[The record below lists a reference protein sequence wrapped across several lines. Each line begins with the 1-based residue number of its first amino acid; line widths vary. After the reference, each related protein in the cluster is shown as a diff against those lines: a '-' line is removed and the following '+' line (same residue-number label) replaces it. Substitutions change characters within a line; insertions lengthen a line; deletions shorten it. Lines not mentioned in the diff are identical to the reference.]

1 MLLVICLAEL
11 LERYGNYLIA
21 ALLPL
26 FLNEHERLA
35 PAVALRLA
43 GYYLALG
50 YAGGVIGGF
59 VADRFLGYRL
69 ATRLGTVL
77 FGLGAALLTS
87 SRPGTL
93 YPALALLVLG
103 SSCFK
108 PALSAWL
115 GSLYAAGDVRQSA
128 GFAWLYFAANI
139 GAVVAPFVG
148 GALRTRYSWP
158 LAFATTT
165 LAFGLCLVVVLVGQI
180 GAPAPRDQRPS
191 APLRTEGPDGH
202 PDRVSDGH
210 PDNGPDGHPHGGS
223 DGRPDAAPG
232 RTRWR
237 TLLVLLLLLILF
249 ALAYGQSGG
258 AMLFFARDRVDR
270 RLLGWVIPPDFFASV
285 PAALVLILTALQ
297 QALWRALAR
306 RHGVPRPGTAMT
318 IGMVSSSVAFALLAA
333 VAATHGAGTPCPLI
347 GALWIVATLTLLTV
361 GEVLVIPVGMALVAQ
376 SAPPHKGALA
386 QGLLSAAL
394 AIGLALAGEAGRFI
408 APWGAAR
415 FFAAVAVLPLLGAL
429 LLVAGGAPRP
439 TAEAS

>member
-1 MLLVICLAEL
+1 VLLVICLAEL

-35 PAVALRLA
+35 PAVALRLV

-50 YAGGVIGGF
+50 YAGGVVGGV

-69 ATRLGTVL
+69 AIRLGTVL
-77 FGLGAALLTS
+77 FGLGAALLTF
-87 SRPGTL
+87 SRPGSL

-115 GSLYAAGDVRQSA
+115 GSLYAAGEARQSA
-128 GFAWLYFAANI
+128 GFAWFYFAANI

-158 LAFATTT
+158 LAFATTV
-165 LAFGLCLVVVLVGQI
+165 LAFGLCLVVVLVGQL
-180 GAPAPRDQRPS
+180 GAPAPPGFQKPPASPAEPTGRATGRPGGRS
-191 APLRTEGPDGH
+191 GGRSGGH
-202 PDRVSDGH
+202 
-210 PDNGPDGHPHGGS
+210 
-223 DGRPDAAPG
+223 PDAAPG

-237 TLLVLLLLLILF
+237 TLLGLLVVLILF
-249 ALAYGQSGG
+249 ALVYGQSGG
-258 AMLFFARDRVDR
+258 ALLFFARDRVDR
-270 RLLGWVIPPDFFASV
+270 HLLGRVIPPDFFASV

-306 RHGVPRPGTAMT
+306 RRRVPRAETAMT
-318 IGMVSSSVAFALLAA
+318 IGMVAGGLAFALLAA
-333 VAATHGAGTPCPLI
+333 VAATHGEGTPRPLI
-347 GALWIVATLTLLTV
+347 GAQWIVAALTLLTV

-415 FFAAVAVLPLLGAL
+415 FFAAAAVLPVLGAL
-429 LLVAGGAPRP
+429 LLIAGGDPRP
-439 TAEAS
+439 TPEAS